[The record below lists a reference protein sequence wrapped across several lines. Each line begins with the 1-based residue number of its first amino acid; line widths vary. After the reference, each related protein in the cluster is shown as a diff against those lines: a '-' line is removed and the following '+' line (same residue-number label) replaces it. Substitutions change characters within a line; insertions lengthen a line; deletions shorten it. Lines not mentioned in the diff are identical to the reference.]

1 MTESFYVAV
10 HGIVAVMYCAVAA
23 HVWRTLRADA
33 PGVAG
38 WSDWPIA
45 ILVLLHGALLYLSVF
60 GSGQGSGELRF
71 GFAHA
76 LSVTLWLTV
85 LILWIEGF
93 FVPMRGLHPLVLPA
107 AGFSALLPAL
117 FHGGVIAFGHD
128 DGALRVHLLVAML
141 AYSLL
146 TIAALH
152 ALLMAALDRALHAAA
167 PDRDRASQRLFRHAP
182 PLLAMET
189 QLFRLIAIGFALLTA
204 TVISGVFFSE
214 AVHGKP
220 LRFEHKTVF
229 AIASWVVFGALVV
242 GRSVFGWRGRVA
254 LRWTLAGFAM
264 LLLAYVGARFVLEVI
279 LHRM

>member
-1 MTESFYVAV
+1 MTGTYYVAA
-10 HGIVAVMYCAVAA
+10 HAIVAIMYFAVAA
-23 HVWRTLRADA
+23 QVWSSLRADV

-45 ILVLLHGALLYLSVF
+45 VLVLLHGGVLFLSIF
-60 GSGQGSGELRF
+60 GSGEMRF

-76 LSVTLWLTV
+76 LSATFWLAV

-93 FVPMRGLHPLVLPA
+93 FAPMRGLHPLVLPA
-107 AGFSALLPAL
+107 AGISALLPVV
-117 FHGGVIAFGHD
+117 FHGGVLALGHN
-128 DGALRVHLLVAML
+128 GVALRVHLLVAIL

-152 ALLMAALDRALHAAA
+152 ALLMAALDRQLHAAT
-167 PDRDRASQRLFRHAP
+167 PDQDRPSQRLFRHAP

-189 QLFRLIAIGFALLTA
+189 QLFRLITIGFVLLTA
-204 TVISGVFFSE
+204 TVVSGVFFSE
-214 AVHGKP
+214 AVYGKP

-229 AIASWVVFGALVV
+229 AITSWVVFGALVV
-242 GRSVFGWRGRVA
+242 GRSVFGWRGRIA
-254 LRWTLAGFAM
+254 LRWTLAGFAL

-279 LHRM
+279 LHRV